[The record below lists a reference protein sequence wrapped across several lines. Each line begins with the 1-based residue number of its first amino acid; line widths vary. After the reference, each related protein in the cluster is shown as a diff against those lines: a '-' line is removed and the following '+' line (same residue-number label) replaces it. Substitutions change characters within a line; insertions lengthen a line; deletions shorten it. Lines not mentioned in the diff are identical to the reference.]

1 MKKRLNDQITRVLA
15 CVVLLVLCGCVAVK
29 ISSSQRVIQRVW
41 VFSDLHVGNDTASA
55 GGVDGSEWMR
65 RACAELKTNNLP
77 MDYALVLG
85 DLTKDGLAEEVDRFL
100 AVRDQSGI
108 ATWFT
113 LAGNH
118 EYNRTGIGVYEKKI
132 RSTKPYCVVAGNIA
146 WFLLSDEKP
155 GVAGELSEATMSWL
169 EQKLTEHKDK
179 IIIVSSHQL
188 VYDTVKASNKKD
200 LYLEPKEAIASLLA
214 RHHVDLWLSGHAH
227 HAPWTEASA
236 VQKNGTWFIN
246 VASLSH
252 AYNTGESQSFVLEFT
267 EGARQLMA
275 RRRDHDKQAFS
286 DKGVFVIPLQ
296 QEIKL
301 GKPCEK

>member
-1 MKKRLNDQITRVLA
+1 MKKRLNDQVASVLA
-15 CVVLLVLCGCVAVK
+15 SVALLVLCGCFTLR
-29 ISSSQRVIQRVW
+29 IPSSEQATQRVW
-41 VFSDLHVGNDTASA
+41 VFSDLHVGNNTASA

-65 RACAELKTNNLP
+65 RACADLKTNNLP
-77 MDYALVLG
+77 VDYAFVLG
-85 DLTKDGLAEEVDRFL
+85 DLTQDGAAEELDRFI

-118 EYNRTGIGVYEKKI
+118 EYNRTGIGAYEKKI
-132 RSTKPYCVVAGNIA
+132 RSTKPYCVVVGNIA

-179 IIIVSSHQL
+179 ISIVCSHQL
-188 VYDTVKASNKKD
+188 VYGTMDGSTGKD
-200 LYLEPKEAIASLLA
+200 RFLEPKEAVASLLA
-214 RHHVDLWLSGHAH
+214 RHHVDLWLSGHVH

-236 VQKNGTWFIN
+236 AQKNGTWFIN
-246 VASLSH
+246 VASLSY

-267 EGARQLMA
+267 EGARQLTA
-275 RRRDHDKQAFS
+275 RRRIHDKQTFPE
-286 DKGVFVIPLQ
+286 KGFFVIPLQ
-296 QEIKL
+296 HAIKL
-301 GKPCEK
+301 GKPCEL

>member
-1 MKKRLNDQITRVLA
+1 M
-15 CVVLLVLCGCVAVK
+15 
-29 ISSSQRVIQRVW
+29 QRVW
-41 VFSDLHVGNDTASA
+41 VFSDLHVGNNTASA

-65 RACAELKTNNLP
+65 RACADLKTNNLP

-85 DLTKDGLAEEVDRFL
+85 DLTKSGSAEELDCFI
-100 AVRDQSGI
+100 AVREQSGI
-108 ATWFT
+108 PTWFT

-118 EYNRTGIGVYEKKI
+118 EYSRTGIGAYEKKI
-132 RSTKPYCVVAGNIA
+132 RSAKPYCVVSGNIV

-169 EQKLTEHKDK
+169 EQKLGEHKDK

-188 VYDTVKASNKKD
+188 VYGTMDGSTQKD
-200 LYLEPKEAIASLLA
+200 RFLEPKEAIASLLA
-214 RHHVDLWLSGHAH
+214 RHHVDLWLSGHVH

-236 VQKNGTWFIN
+236 AQKNGTWFVN

-252 AYNTGESQSFVLEFT
+252 AYNTGESQSFVLEFV
-267 EGARQLMA
+267 EGACQLTA
-275 RRRDHDKQAFS
+275 RRRIHDKQAFS
-286 DKGVFVIPLQ
+286 DKGFFVIPLQ

-301 GKPCEK
+301 GKPCE